1 MHELAEKT
9 RNLNPPPIRGLPFAI
24 LINGIYH
31 STPILEAKLYRNLK
45 RVICDL
51 YTGEKPKE
59 CQDLPVLLEFYY
71 ESNCPT
77 CQSFMTEHL
86 FPTWKTLSKSSE
98 QNNISLP
105 INENFPFTGLHYTS
119 QIACGNIVA
128 VCQRQITK

>member
-9 RNLNPPPIRGLPFAI
+9 RNLNPPPRNKYSSHLPFGI
-24 LINGIYH
+24 LINGIDHTSSQINVSKMYH
-31 STPILEAKLYRNLK
+31 NLK

-86 FPTWKTLSKSSE
+86 FPTWKILSNPGKMRS
-98 QNNISLP
+98 
-105 INENFPFTGLHYTS
+105 
-119 QIACGNIVA
+119 IV
-128 VCQRQITK
+128 CM

>member
-9 RNLNPPPIRGLPFAI
+9 RNLNPPPHKDQDDTFLPFGI

-31 STPILEAKLYRNLK
+31 STSPILEAKMYRNLK

-98 QNNISLP
+98 
-105 INENFPFTGLHYTS
+105 
-119 QIACGNIVA
+119 
-128 VCQRQITK
+128 

>member
-9 RNLNPPPIRGLPFAI
+9 RNLNPPPHHKYSPPLPFGI

-31 STPILEAKLYRNLK
+31 STSPILEAKMYHNLK

-86 FPTWKTLSKSSE
+86 FPTWKILSNPGKMRSM
-98 QNNISLP
+98 L
-105 INENFPFTGLHYTS
+105 
-119 QIACGNIVA
+119 
-128 VCQRQITK
+128 VCM

>member
-1 MHELAEKT
+1 MYFKGPLGKILMHELAEKT
-9 RNLNPPPIRGLPFAI
+9 RNLNLDDEFAPI
-24 LINGIYH
+24 LINGIQNT
-31 STPILEAKLYRNLK
+31 SPILEVKIFRNLK

-86 FPTWKTLSKSSE
+86 FPTWKILSNPGKMRS
-98 QNNISLP
+98 
-105 INENFPFTGLHYTS
+105 
-119 QIACGNIVA
+119 IV
-128 VCQRQITK
+128 CM